1 MKGRGWGAVE
11 NEGQRSAFEELG
23 GGDAVAVHRG
33 AVPFDVV
40 DPSPPWDVPLRA
52 DAEAALVDSN
62 PNRMAMADRSKAEVG
77 RNRKLI

>member
-1 MKGRGWGAVE
+1 MKV
-11 NEGQRSAFEELG
+11 SVPPFEELG

-52 DAEAALVDSN
+52 DAEAALVDSCLLYTSD
-62 PNRMAMADRSKAEVG
+62 AADE
-77 RNRKLI
+77 